1 MNQSNPPVRNRRRS
15 PRRTPK
21 RGTRATG
28 HLGALATS
36 PNIVRSLLDLSKS
49 GARLLVAVP
58 LEEGQGM
65 EVALQ
70 ESSQAQPLTIPAV
83 VVWSAVG
90 EGGCCVGVFF
100 WQWLHYTQFRA
111 LTEA

>member
-1 MNQSNPPVRNRRRS
+1 MHQFNPLVSNCRLS
-15 PRRTPK
+15 PRRPPK
-21 RGTRATG
+21 RGLRATG
-28 HLGALATS
+28 HLGTLTTG

-49 GARLLVAVP
+49 GARLLVTVP
-58 LEEGQGM
+58 LQEGQ
-65 EVALQ
+65 EVALAFQ
-70 ESSQAQPLTIPAV
+70 ESSQTQPLTIPAV

-100 WQWLHYTQFRA
+100 WEWLRYTEFRA

>member
-21 RGTRATG
+21 RSTRATG
-28 HLGALATS
+28 HLGALATG

-58 LEEGQGM
+58 LEEGQEM

-70 ESSQAQPLTIPAV
+70 ESSQAQPLKIPAV
-83 VVWSAVG
+83 VVWSAAD

-100 WQWLHYTQFRA
+100 WQWLHDTQFRE

>member
-1 MNQSNPPVRNRRRS
+1 MHQSNPPVSNRRLS
-15 PRRTPK
+15 PRRRPK

-28 HLGALATS
+28 HLGTLTTG

-58 LEEGQGM
+58 LQEGQ
-65 EVALQ
+65 ELALVLQ
-70 ESSQAQPLTIPAV
+70 ESSQTQPLTIPAV
-83 VVWSAVG
+83 VVWSAAG
-90 EGGCCVGVFF
+90 EDGCCVGVFF
-100 WQWLHYTQFRA
+100 WEWLQYTEFRA

>member
-1 MNQSNPPVRNRRRS
+1 MNQSNPPVSNQRLS

-28 HLGALATS
+28 HPGALATG
-36 PNIVRSLLDLSKS
+36 PNVVLSLLDLSKS
-49 GARLLVAVP
+49 GARLLVAEP
-58 LEEGQGM
+58 LQEGQG
-65 EVALQ
+65 VALTLQ

-83 VVWSAVG
+83 VVWSAPG

-100 WQWLHYTQFRA
+100 WQWLHYTEFRA